1 MWWYD
6 KLLDF
11 QIDNAAIYDQALSD
25 PGTQLVLAKLLD
37 NRIVAN
43 RCDYRRLHTLLT
55 QLARE
60 ARRYLSAK
68 NGERL
73 AIVDVSA
80 CQPLIVGLLASSPPN
95 DPTRP
100 RHTTTTLCQP
110 PYAAL
115 RRLPITGRLYSLN
128 SSLLQLSFQHLFHGR
143 HKLNASRINFWAD
156 YLDSTF
162 TRCVHKLH
170 SRWFVSSLSEL
181 SKLKTFSN
189 VFEVLVGSLFEF
201 YGNLF
206 FQWRKRL

>member
-25 PGTQLVLAKLLD
+25 PWTQLVLAKLLD

-80 CQPLIVGLLASSPPN
+80 CQPLIIGLLASSPPN

-100 RHTTTTLCQP
+100 RHTTTTIC
-110 PYAAL
+110 
-115 RRLPITGRLYSLN
+115 RRLSQFCGPQKMDRTMRVEGY
-128 SSLLQLSFQHLFHGR
+128 LQLSLAR
-143 HKLNASRINFWAD
+143 DPILPW
-156 YLDSTF
+156 
-162 TRCVHKLH
+162 VH
-170 SRWFVSSLSEL
+170 
-181 SKLKTFSN
+181 
-189 VFEVLVGSLFEF
+189 
-201 YGNLF
+201 
-206 FQWRKRL
+206 